1 MKLMQKLLQQ
11 DILTEGNFLKIYAVI
26 DTNVL
31 VSAALNHKSIPA
43 MVIEKIFNNKII
55 PILHPDIVN
64 EYHEVLKRPK
74 FKFDNT
80 VVDTLIDSIISKAI
94 FIDPEHINE
103 SLPDPKDAI
112 FYEVVMSAKDNAFS
126 ESYLVTGNL
135 KHFPIKTFIV
145 NPRDFLYIL
154 EKQLQ

>member
-11 DILTEGNFLKIYAVI
+11 DILTEGDFLKIYAVI

-43 MVIEKIFNNKII
+43 LVIEKIFNGTIT
-55 PILHPDIVN
+55 PLLHPDIVK
-64 EYHEVLKRPK
+64 EYRNVLKIPK

-80 VVDTLIDSIISKAI
+80 VVDTLIDSIISKAV
-94 FIDPEHINE
+94 FIDPEHVNE

-112 FYEVVMSAKDNAFS
+112 FYEVVMSAKDNSFS

-135 KHFPIKTFIV
+135 KHFPIKPYII
-145 NPRDFLYIL
+145 NPRDFLTIL
-154 EKQLQ
+154 ENQLQ

>member
-1 MKLMQKLLQQ
+1 M
-11 DILTEGNFLKIYAVI
+11 
-26 DTNVL
+26 
-31 VSAALNHKSIPA
+31 
-43 MVIEKIFNNKII
+43 IEW
-55 PILHPDIVN
+55 L
-64 EYHEVLKRPK
+64 
-74 FKFDNT
+74 
-80 VVDTLIDSIISKAI
+80 
-94 FIDPEHINE
+94 
-103 SLPDPKDAI
+103 KDAI

>member
-1 MKLMQKLLQQ
+1 MQKLLQQ
-11 DILTEGNFLKIYAVI
+11 DILTEGDFLKIYAVI

-43 MVIEKIFNNKII
+43 LVIEKIFNGTIT
-55 PILHPDIVN
+55 PLLHPDIVK
-64 EYHEVLKRPK
+64 EYRNVLKRPK

-80 VVDTLIDSIISKAI
+80 VVDTLIDSIISKAV
-94 FIDPEHINE
+94 FIDPEHVNE

-112 FYEVVMSAKDNAFS
+112 FYEVVMSAKDNSFS

-135 KHFPIKTFIV
+135 KHFPIKPYII
-145 NPRDFLYIL
+145 NPRDFLTIL
-154 EKQLQ
+154 ENQLQ